1 MTVETTPITPTTE
14 TGTDV
19 GALVAALDDAQA
31 TLAAFESEA
40 SSIPEEIR
48 AAAEAG
54 DAVLGVALRQR
65 YDTVPTHIQAARLL
79 VARRSVALMEARL
92 QEAESS
98 YASAADEEAKAEAAL
113 QKAQARAAA
122 VIGVARDRQYEIN
135 ARRISL
141 QQQKRALEDLL
152 HESAQPIGVP
162 VRSLWQQG

>member
-1 MTVETTPITPTTE
+1 MTTDN
-14 TGTDV
+14 GTD
-19 GALVAALDDAQA
+19 LETLQRALDDAQA
-31 TLAAFESEA
+31 NLKAFEEEA
-40 SSIPEEIR
+40 ASIPEEIR

-65 YDTVPTHIQAARLL
+65 YDAVPTHIQAARLL

-113 QKAQARAAA
+113 QKVQAKAAEA
-122 VIGVARDRQYEIN
+122 IGVARDQQYEIN

>member
-1 MTVETTPITPTTE
+1 MTTDN
-14 TGTDV
+14 GTD
-19 GALVAALDDAQA
+19 LETLQRALDDAQA
-31 TLAAFESEA
+31 NLKAFEEEA
-40 SSIPEEIR
+40 ASIPEEIR

-113 QKAQARAAA
+113 QKAQAKAAEA
-122 VIGVARDRQYEIN
+122 IGVARDRQYEIN

-141 QQQKRALEDLL
+141 QQQKHALEGLL
-152 HESAQPIGVP
+152 HESSQPPGLN
-162 VRSLWQQG
+162 VRSLWQAG